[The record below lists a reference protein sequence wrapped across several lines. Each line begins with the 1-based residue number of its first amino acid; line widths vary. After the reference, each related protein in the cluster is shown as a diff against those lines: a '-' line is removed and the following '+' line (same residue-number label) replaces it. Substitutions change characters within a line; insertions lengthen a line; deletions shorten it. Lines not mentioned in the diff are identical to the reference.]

1 MKYEESNLIEN
12 KFNPTNGYL
21 FGTTDEEF
29 EYVLQQPNKK
39 ILTLLQDGSIVEG
52 YETYLRCGYY
62 IKK

>member
-39 ILTLLQDGSIVEG
+39 ILTLLQDGSIVKG